1 MGAGGL
7 GLPSRP
13 GSSKAP
19 ALTTEVIFA
28 NPFTWSFVTQLF
40 KIVAFRVTLILST
53 VGMSPCDL
61 CSPAGSAWQTPAS
74 GVVHCPAYPTLLLTL
89 IVPSCKPP
97 HRRLG
102 APEPGCVTAA
112 GI

>member
-19 ALTTEVIFA
+19 ALNTEVIFA

-61 CSPAGSAWQTPAS
+61 CSPAGSAWQTPACFGCGPLS
-74 GVVHCPAYPTLLLTL
+74 CLLHYASYAHGLFQ
-89 IVPSCKPP
+89 
-97 HRRLG
+97 
-102 APEPGCVTAA
+102 
-112 GI
+112 